1 MAIKLP
7 QQDRIAK
14 ISSLIQLIIFVILFL
29 TIYLLLRRV
38 VHSWILRIL
47 ILLVDYAA
55 VSMIVYVVIRPLF
68 AKIEDR
74 IRKK

>member
-7 QQDRIAK
+7 QQDRIGK
-14 ISSLIQLIIFVILFL
+14 MLSLIQLIIFVVLFL
-29 TIYLLLRRV
+29 AIYLLLRRV
-38 VHSWILRIL
+38 VHLWILRIL
-47 ILLVDYAA
+47 ILLLDYAA

-68 AKIEDR
+68 AKIEER

>member
-7 QQDRIAK
+7 QQDKIAK

-29 TIYLLLRRV
+29 VIYILLRRV

-47 ILLVDYAA
+47 ILIADYAA
-55 VSMIVYVVIRPLF
+55 VSLFVFTVIKPLF
-68 AKIEDR
+68 EKLEAR

>member
-47 ILLVDYAA
+47 ILLADYIA
-55 VSMIVYVVIRPLF
+55 VSMFVYAVIRPLF
-68 AKIEDR
+68 AKIEER